1 MDPHTWDW
9 AFYSGVEDVD
19 LWLRAIPIDQAR
31 IRGSG
36 VDVGWLDEL
45 VVLRHEGDEYE
56 PDPRPPHCV
65 AASR

>member
-1 MDPHTWDW
+1 M
-9 AFYSGVEDVD
+9 GVEDVD

-31 IRGSG
+31 VQDSG

-45 VVLRHEGDEYE
+45 VLRHEGDEYE